1 MSIVGFPWRSRF
13 ATIFR
18 RPGPEAYAAML
29 KRAQRLGPT
38 LPPDR
43 KLAPK
48 AGPACPLSR
57 EQRQSTGSRARA
69 PTELG
74 YSVVGPTG
82 HEGRQAP
89 RLLPNRGECT
99 TRRIFSPPPQR
110 HGCVVTAAAAALLLL
125 EQGRKKRITMT
136 PPPHFAAAA
145 RVATPFRSSIVNG
158 IIMTNGDNRAR

>member
-125 EQGRKKRITMT
+125 EQGWKKRKNYHDTT
-136 PPPHFAAAA
+136 TTLCGGGKGRDP
-145 RVATPFRSSIVNG
+145 VPFIHSQWHNHDQR
-158 IIMTNGDNRAR
+158 R